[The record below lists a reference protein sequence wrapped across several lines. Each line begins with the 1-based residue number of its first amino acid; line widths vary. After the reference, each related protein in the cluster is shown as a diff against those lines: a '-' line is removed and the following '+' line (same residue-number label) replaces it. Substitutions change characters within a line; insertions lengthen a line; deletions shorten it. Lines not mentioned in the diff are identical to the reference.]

1 MPVAVMSVAVVLM
14 GVCTTLTVLRSRRRR
29 KPRIAAETAAE
40 RALRAHIERVAAQER
55 ATRMHPDVVRS
66 WMRPR

>member
-1 MPVAVMSVAVVLM
+1 MSVAVMSVAVVLM
-14 GVCTTLTVLRSRRRR
+14 AVCTTIAILTSRRRR
-29 KPRIAAETAAE
+29 KPRIAAETSAE
-40 RALRAHIERVAAQER
+40 RALRAQIERVAAQER

>member
-1 MPVAVMSVAVVLM
+1 MPVAVMSVAVVLTA
-14 GVCTTLTVLRSRRRR
+14 VCTTIAVLASRRRR
-29 KPRIAAETAAE
+29 KPRVAAETAAE